1 MRKVLSVFCLLAAFL
16 VIPLAGQAV
25 ASSAALEINPKDLT
39 FEGDFMFDRNG
50 MYYIYGIGY
59 PLNVSGFL
67 TVFHN
72 DPDNPL
78 GNLTLQGQKNYPNG
92 EWDETYFGHWSFHSA
107 GDPPDIYEIGQFP
120 DLLQFEQQGV
130 EMLAF
135 TLLGLG
141 EVLGMPGEL
150 PRIEGTLEGSEFVGS
165 PIPIPGGL
173 FLLGSGLVV
182 LVGLGARRKSGQ

>member
-1 MRKVLSVFCLLAAFL
+1 M
-16 VIPLAGQAV
+16 G
-25 ASSAALEINPKDLT
+25 INPEDLT
-39 FEGDFMFDRNG
+39 FEGEFLFDLNG
-50 MYYIYGIGY
+50 MYYVSGIGY
-59 PLNVSGFL
+59 PLNVLGDL
-67 TVFHN
+67 EVFVG
-72 DPDNPL
+72 DDKL
-78 GNLTLQGQKNYPNG
+78 GDMSLNGQKDSLKG
-92 EWDETYFGHWSFHSA
+92 TYFGHWTY
-107 GDPPDIYEIGQFP
+107 DPLGGGLFDYEIGIFP
-120 DLLQFEQQGV
+120 DLSKFQEQGV

-150 PRIEGTLEGSEFVGS
+150 PKIEGTLEGNDFVGC

>member
-1 MRKVLSVFCLLAAFL
+1 MRKVVSVFCLLAAFL

-25 ASSAALEINPKDLT
+25 ASSAALEINPEDLT
-39 FEGDFMFDRNG
+39 FEGDFLFDLNG
-50 MYYIYGIGY
+50 MYYVNGWY
-59 PLNVSGFL
+59 PLNVLGYL
-67 TVFHN
+67 EVF
-72 DPDNPL
+72 DGGEKL
-78 GNLTLQGQKNYPNG
+78 GDMSLNGQKNDG
-92 EWDETYFGHWSFHSA
+92 GTYFGHWTFDPA
-107 GDPPDIYEIGQFP
+107 GCGFCDHEGLLP
-120 DLLQFEQQGV
+120 DLSQFQEQGV

-150 PRIEGTLEGSEFVGS
+150 PRIEGTLEGNEFVGC